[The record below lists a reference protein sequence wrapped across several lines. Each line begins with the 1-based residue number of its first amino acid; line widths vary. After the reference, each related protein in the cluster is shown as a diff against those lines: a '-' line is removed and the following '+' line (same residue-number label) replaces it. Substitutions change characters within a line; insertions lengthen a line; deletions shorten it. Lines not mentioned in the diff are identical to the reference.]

1 MTPVLALLI
10 DSLQTNPVWFFSV
23 VFGVMLSIVLHEL
36 GHGFAAIWQGDDT
49 PRVLGH
55 ITLDPVK
62 HMGFVSIVVLFVVG
76 IAWGQM
82 PVNPSR
88 FRSKYGDALVA
99 FAGPFVNLLLALV
112 ALTGLGI
119 WRATAGQAAEG
130 AGLNVQNFLWVLGY
144 MNIALALFNLLP
156 LPPLDGAT
164 VLGNL
169 VPSFRRFAQ
178 EPNNG
183 PIFLGGFILVFMTAG
198 QFLFP
203 FAADAANT
211 FLSLFPRA

>member
-1 MTPVLALLI
+1 MTPLLGFFI
-10 DSLQTNPVWFFSV
+10 ELMQQNPVLYFSI

-49 PRVLGH
+49 PRALGH
-55 ITLDPVK
+55 ITLDPIK
-62 HMGFVSIVVLFVVG
+62 HMGVVSIGVLFLVG

-88 FRSKYGDALVA
+88 FRNRYGDALVA
-99 FAGPFVNLLLALV
+99 FAGPLVNLVLALA

-119 WRATAGQAAEG
+119 WLATAGPAAEG
-130 AGLNVQNFLWVLGY
+130 AARNAQSFLRILGY

-169 VPSFRRFAQ
+169 VPGFRRFAEQ
-178 EPNNG
+178 PDNG
-183 PIFLGGFILVFMTAG
+183 PIFLGGFLLVFMTAG
-198 QFLFP
+198 QVLFP
-203 FAADAANT
+203 FAADTANA
-211 FLSLFPRA
+211 FLALFPHA